1 MTTIKKPNTAPKKR
15 GPKGARGRP
24 VNPDRIRKIVKLRD
38 EKGLSFLEIA
48 QKLGDD
54 PPMTEQAIYFAYTRW
69 ADWARDNPNSRASSP
84 VRG

>member
-1 MTTIKKPNTAPKKR
+1 MTTTKTQGSEPKKR

-48 QKLGDD
+48 KKLGDD

-69 ADWARDNPNSRASSP
+69 ADWARGTVTPRISSP